1 MWFIKADER
10 SRRRRGREGRR
21 VKSLFLCLLLLIKES
36 DYTLLACLFI
46 LSEENKR
53 RVVREL
59 SNGEGW
65 KRETETVRFLILS
78 VTFVADAS
86 ALAA

>member
-1 MWFIKADER
+1 M
-10 SRRRRGREGRR
+10 
-21 VKSLFLCLLLLIKES
+21 
-36 DYTLLACLFI
+36 
-46 LSEENKR
+46 
-53 RVVREL
+53 REL

-78 VTFVADAS
+78 VTFVADVS